1 MCQDSEGLSE
11 RERELKDLK
20 DQFREEFPVGPL
32 IGKCCTMDQVNVY
45 AVNICLCVSVAMS
58 HILRLS
64 HIQGKAVINFLDS
77 ILDKSLR
84 STVALLA
91 ARGRGKSAALGLAIA
106 GAIAAG

>member
-1 MCQDSEGLSE
+1 MSE

-20 DQFREEFPVGPL
+20 DQFREDFPVGPL
-32 IGKCCTMDQVNVY
+32 IGKCCTMDQVQFTY
-45 AVNICLCVSVAMS
+45 LLHFLHLPLCIKKNLLVPRKLKMKRYS
-58 HILRLS
+58 
-64 HIQGKAVINFLDS
+64 QGKAVINFLDS